1 MKNTIIIHLNKKED
15 YKNKYNENI
24 LSYELCT
31 YILEEIKSADINQNI
46 KFLITTNFNMTDV
59 EKNNFVDML
68 RNNFGADIGEIMN
81 ISRKQNISNTLILI
95 IGLIFFG
102 IYSLL
107 NNSLI
112 SEFLLILGW
121 VFLGEAICNFLYSGI
136 ENKYR
141 INRRKQI
148 VDAKVIFENIKK

>member
-1 MKNTIIIHLNKKED
+1 MKNTIKIHLNKRED

-24 LSYELCT
+24 LSYELCN
-31 YILEEIKSADINQNI
+31 YILEEVKSININQSI
-46 KFLITTNFNMTDV
+46 MFLIESDFNMSDI
-59 EKNNFVDML
+59 EKDNFVDML

-81 ISRKQNISNTLILI
+81 ISKKQNISNTFILI

-102 IYSLL
+102 VYTLL
-107 NNSLI
+107 NNNFI

-121 VFLGEAICNFLYSGI
+121 VFLGEAICNFLYGGI